1 VSTYVITYV
10 RRVSLLSLGCPSW
23 YEEEKIKNKTL
34 TKPLP
39 RTQRKDTLLAKRLE
53 LGQKYD
59 AWLADQVPDVK
70 NRLKRLH
77 VSVDH
82 GGLRP
87 TICCFYQGVRLFAHY
102 VMLCF
107 MYLNSYFIYG
117 IACVLL
123 NLVSMLVCIP
133 IMYMHVC
140 MYVCMYV
147 SMYVCR
153 HCTHLLFH
161 YNYVC
166 MYPDSSMLLPYTN
179 YLCMY
184 VCTYSA
190 VFTLPPLD
198 ATHVILCHCLS
209 LYFVVFHRIS

>member
-133 IMYMHVC
+133 ITC

-166 MYPDSSMLLPYTN
+166 IQIRQCC
-179 YLCMY
+179 YLIPIIYVCMY
-184 VCTYSA
+184 ALIPQFSHCPHSTPRMSFYVI
-190 VFTLPPLD
+190 VF
-198 ATHVILCHCLS
+198 HCIS
-209 LYFVVFHRIS
+209 LYFIVFHNIS

>member
-1 VSTYVITYV
+1 MSTYVITYV

-23 YEEEKIKNKTL
+23 YVEEKLKKNTL
-34 TKPLP
+34 TKSVPCVQLK
-39 RTQRKDTLLAKRLE
+39 RNDTLLCERIN

-59 AWLADQVPDVK
+59 AWLTDQVPDVT

-107 MYLNSYFIYG
+107 MYLISYFTYG
-117 IACVLL
+117 T
-123 NLVSMLVCIP
+123 
-133 IMYMHVC
+133 VC

-147 SMYVCR
+147 CVLLDLVSVLVCILNTCMYVCR
-153 HCTHLLFH
+153 HCTHLLLH
-161 YNYVC
+161 YNYV
-166 MYPDSSMLLPYTN
+166 SRFIN
-179 YLCMY
+179 
-184 VCTYSA
+184 A
-190 VFTLPPLD
+190 ATL
-198 ATHVILCHCLS
+198 
-209 LYFVVFHRIS
+209 YQ